1 MSMEWKHWALG
12 LCGLATGLV
21 GLSGNAIAA
30 ETVVLTYGFL
40 SVDIP
45 IEDLQTLSETGET
58 SDELDRLLDMTSQDP
73 EVLRTT
79 LNEPVELNSTFL
91 DMALSSPPGDWLLD
105 QLGEMI
111 QPAAGE
117 AGGRTALRAALIGAA
132 SDDNQVTLMELM
144 QVYPSSEIIVKGDR
158 VVEGYSQLYEALEP
172 LIDLAE
178 ILQTAR
184 ESTDEDAE

>member
-1 MSMEWKHWALG
+1 MSMGWQHWALWMG
-12 LCGLATGLV
+12 GLATGLT
-21 GLSGNAIAA
+21 GLSGTAIAA

-45 IEDLQTLSETGET
+45 IEDLQTLSDTGET
-58 SDELDRLLDMTSQDP
+58 SDELDRLLDVTSQDP

-79 LNEPVELNSTFL
+79 LNEPVELNSSFL

-111 QPAAGE
+111 QPASGE

-144 QVYPSSEIIVKGDR
+144 RVYPSSEIVVKGDR
-158 VVEGYSQLYEALEP
+158 VVEGYGQLYEALEP

-178 ILQTAR
+178 ILQTAH
-184 ESTDEDAE
+184 ESTNDDE